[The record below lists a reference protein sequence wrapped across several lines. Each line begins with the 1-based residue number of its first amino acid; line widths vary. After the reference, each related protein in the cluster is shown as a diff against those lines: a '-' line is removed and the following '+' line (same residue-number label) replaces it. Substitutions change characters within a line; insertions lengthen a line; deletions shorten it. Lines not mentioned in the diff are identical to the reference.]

1 MLYMVQRLVLTLFDF
16 YAGLILIYVLMSW
29 IPNMS
34 GWVATVYNALARL
47 CEPYLGLFRR
57 IIPPIGMVDISPI
70 VAILALQVVARVVA
84 MVL

>member
-1 MLYMVQRLVLTLFDF
+1 MLYMVQRIVLTLFDF

-34 GWVATVYNALARL
+34 GWVATAYNALARL

-57 IIPPIGMVDISPI
+57 IIPPIGMVDISPV
-70 VAILALQVVARVVA
+70 VAIIALQVVARIVA